1 VPASGGGDI
10 QCEVETT
17 PVATIQ
23 GDGYTSPIVGSE
35 VTIRGVVTRIVS
47 ESGFYLEEP
56 DSDSSLKTSNGIYI
70 ENESLGDEIMPGHV
84 MLISGRVSELGQS
97 KDTLTS
103 ISDISVSITCATG
116 LALPDS
122 TLSLPLDSRQ
132 REAVEGMRVSIRKTL
147 HVTDVYNFYRG
158 TVTLSANGLLRV
170 PTEDLPPGKEAVA
183 LARNNRARSIQAG
196 LGQANKHLLRSG
208 STLPGATGV
217 MGHDGRGQILLIEP
231 PLSNELPPPPGLTQP
246 SEGAIRVISM
256 NLLNFFNGDGA
267 GGGFPTERGA
277 KNYEDFIAQSNRIQA
292 ALAVMQPTVIAV
304 QELENDG
311 FGEFSASRS
320 LLDLLEE
327 AVPGEWA
334 SVETQASQ
342 VGGDVIKVGL
352 FYRADILEAVGRP
365 HMLDSQPFRHLSRQP
380 LAQLFRDRASDVR
393 FLVAANHLKSKGSC
407 PDSGPNTNQQD
418 GQGCWNPARVE
429 AARAVT
435 GWVDRLVQGT
445 GAAGALI
452 LGDMNAHRQEDPI
465 RTFRKAGLT
474 DLVEQVSGLP
484 QHSYVYRGE
493 AGTLDYAF
501 ATSALVH
508 DVHRAEI
515 WHINA
520 EWPQRVALPQPWL
533 RFSDHDPVILD
544 LDFSQPATS
553 D

>member
-1 VPASGGGDI
+1 M
-10 QCEVETT
+10 
-17 PVATIQ
+17 IQ
-23 GDGYTSPIVGSE
+23 GDGYVSPFVGSE
-35 VTIRGVVTRIVS
+35 VTIRGVVTRLVP

-56 DSDSSLKTSNGIYI
+56 DSDSSLKTSNGIFI
-70 ENESLGDEIMPGHV
+70 ERESLGDEIMPGHE

-103 ISDISVSITCATG
+103 ITDISGSITCETG
-116 LALPDS
+116 LELPDS

-147 HVTDVYNFYRG
+147 NVTDVYNFYRG

-170 PTEDLPPGKEAVA
+170 PTEDMPPGKEAA
-183 LARNNRARSIQAG
+183 KLARNNRARSIQAG
-196 LGQANKHLLRSG
+196 IGEANTQLLRHG
-208 STLPGATGV
+208 SAFPGATGV

-231 PLSNELPPPPGLTQP
+231 LREGDLSPPPGLAEP
-246 SEGAIRVISM
+246 PEGMLRLISM
-256 NLLNFFNGDGA
+256 NLLNFFNGDGT
-267 GGGFPTERGA
+267 GGGFPTEHGA
-277 KNYEDFIAQSNRIQA
+277 KSYDDFIAQSNRIQA

-320 LLDLLEE
+320 LLDLLEK

-334 SVETQASQ
+334 AVETQASQ
-342 VGGDVIKVGL
+342 IGGDVIKVGL
-352 FYRADILEAVGRP
+352 FYRADFLEAVGRP
-365 HMLDSQPFRHLSRQP
+365 HVLDSQPFRHLSRQP
-380 LAQLFRDRASDVR
+380 LAQLFRDRASDVQ

-407 PDSGPNTNQQD
+407 PDSGPNTDQQD

-435 GWVDRLVQGT
+435 DWVERLVQGT
-445 GAAGALI
+445 GAARALI
-452 LGDMNAHRQEDPI
+452 LGDMNSHRQEDPI
-465 RTFRKAGLT
+465 RAFRKAGLT
-474 DLVEQVSGLP
+474 DLVEQYSGLP
-484 QHSYVYRGE
+484 QHSYVYWGE

-501 ATSALVH
+501 ATSALTH

-520 EWPQRVALPQPWL
+520 DWPQRVALPQPWL
-533 RFSDHDPVILD
+533 RFSDHDPVMLD

>member
-1 VPASGGGDI
+1 M
-10 QCEVETT
+10 
-17 PVATIQ
+17 IQ
-23 GDGYTSPIVGSE
+23 GDGYVSPFVGSE
-35 VTIRGVVTRIVS
+35 VTIRGVVTRLVP

-56 DSDSSLKTSNGIYI
+56 DSDSSLKTSNGIFI
-70 ENESLGDEIMPGHV
+70 ESESLGDEIMPGHE

-103 ISDISVSITCATG
+103 ITDISGSITCETG
-116 LALPDS
+116 LELPDS

-147 HVTDVYNFYRG
+147 NVTDVYNFYRG

-170 PTEDLPPGKEAVA
+170 PTEDMPPGKEAA
-183 LARNNRARSIQAG
+183 KLARNNRARSIQAG
-196 LGQANKHLLRSG
+196 IGEANTQLLRHG
-208 STLPGATGV
+208 SAFPGATGV

-231 PLSNELPPPPGLTQP
+231 LREGDLSPPPGLAEP
-246 SEGAIRVISM
+246 PEGMLRLISM
-256 NLLNFFNGDGA
+256 NLLNFFNGDGT

-277 KNYEDFIAQSNRIQA
+277 KSYDDFIAQSNRIQA

-320 LLDLLEE
+320 LLDLLEK

-334 SVETQASQ
+334 AVETQASQ

-352 FYRADILEAVGRP
+352 FYRTDFLEAVGRP
-365 HMLDSQPFRHLSRQP
+365 HVLDSQPFRHLSRQP
-380 LAQLFRDRASDVR
+380 LAQLFRDRASDVQ

-407 PDSGPNTNQQD
+407 PDSGPNTDQQD

-435 GWVDRLVQGT
+435 DWVERLVQGT
-445 GAAGALI
+445 GTARALI
-452 LGDMNAHRQEDPI
+452 LGDMNSHRQEDPI
-465 RTFRKAGLT
+465 RAFRKAGLT
-474 DLVEQVSGLP
+474 DLVEQYSGLP
-484 QHSYVYRGE
+484 QHSYVYWGE

-501 ATSALVH
+501 ATSALTH